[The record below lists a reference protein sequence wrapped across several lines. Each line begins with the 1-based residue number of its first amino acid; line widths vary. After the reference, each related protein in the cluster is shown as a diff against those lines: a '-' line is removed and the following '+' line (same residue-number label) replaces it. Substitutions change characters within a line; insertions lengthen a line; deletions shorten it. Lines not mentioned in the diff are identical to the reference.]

1 MKIKTE
7 ERADYGPAK
16 EKRVAVQWQRLEI
29 VKVAGAPAMP
39 PAGSAEAA
47 HDIYKK
53 LMGFQPVEIAAVLCL
68 SAKNYPIGFFQV
80 GQGGPESV
88 SFEPG
93 DVFRPVLVS
102 GAPAFIFFP

>member
-39 PAGSAEAA
+39 PPEAP
-47 HDIYKK
+47 KRPTT
-53 LMGFQPVEIAAVLCL
+53 FT
-68 SAKNYPIGFFQV
+68 KN
-80 GQGGPESV
+80 
-88 SFEPG
+88 
-93 DVFRPVLVS
+93 
-102 GAPAFIFFP
+102 